1 MGGIE
6 MDLTTQESDGVTI
19 VGFEG
24 KLDTNTCP
32 DAEVHLKK
40 TLDDGAKKILV
51 NFSKLDFVSSA
62 GLRVLL
68 STAKRLESSGGELR
82 ICGLNETVNEIFEIS
97 GFDTILSVF
106 GTEQDALVGF

>member
-1 MGGIE
+1 ME
-6 MDLTTQESDGVTI
+6 LTTQEANGVMV

-32 DAEVHLKK
+32 DAEVLMKK

-51 NFSKLDFVSSA
+51 DFSKLDFVSSA

-82 ICGLNETVNEIFEIS
+82 ICGLNESVGEIFEIS

-106 GTEQDALVGF
+106 GTNEDALAEF